1 MMNERRQDPLSY
13 VDKCFMEMGVH
24 SGKVQLCAM
33 SDVKVCFEALQY
45 L

>member
-1 MMNERRQDPLSY
+1 MMNEKRSDPLSY
-13 VDKCFMEMGVH
+13 IDDMFLEVGNH
-24 SGKVQLCAM
+24 GSKVQMCAM